1 MRPRGGEPVY
11 AGSATEG
18 AQVAKS
24 GFSHTNPHIEP
35 CILLVSVALLLTRT
49 VLCIASV
56 HRLPIGSV
64 PGSTQTMG
72 QLDASPYVLSRRR
85 FIILALYV
93 VSNGLN
99 GMLWVTFSPIFQ
111 ASADLFSVTPTAI
124 NFFSTVFLF
133 AYIPGAF
140 LSVYTMERYGLRW
153 CLVSTQAPA

>member
-1 MRPRGGEPVY
+1 
-11 AGSATEG
+11 
-18 AQVAKS
+18 
-24 GFSHTNPHIEP
+24 
-35 CILLVSVALLLTRT
+35 
-49 VLCIASV
+49 
-56 HRLPIGSV
+56 
-64 PGSTQTMG
+64 MG
-72 QLDASPYVLSRRR
+72 QLGTAPYVLSRRR

-93 VSNGLN
+93 LSNGLN

-153 CLVSTQAPA
+153 CLVSTRASAF